1 MKYKLVWK
9 MVDIWKIGVLFFFLK
24 KVFSKY
30 SFKRNVFNSDDV
42 KVKEEKWDY
51 IYFVEGKE
59 FKRFVYFI

>member
-1 MKYKLVWK
+1 